1 MIWDHV
7 CVSVEDE
14 EAASCNLHDFGYVAS
29 TAVSPIRQLGLGE
42 RETIFRLL
50 YERVMPWP
58 SDNTHAPTSIHA
70 MRRIRT
76 ALTHTHGAG
85 GTAFTKK
92 KSISKWPPPRRRP
105 HSQAARA
112 DVSVAF
118 AWGRAAQDGRRPG
131 RSARARRGVHGAH
144 STSASRPGQVPLA
157 GRAVGGGPWPQPSR
171 KKRARGRGRQRQ
183 PLPAQRFRRRRHSSV

>member
-1 MIWDHV
+1 M

-92 KSISKWPPPRRRP
+92 KKKHLEMAASSASAPLPGSASGCQRRIRMGARGTGRPPAGEVGAREARCSRRPLNIGQPARSSTPRRACGGRWPVAAAVTQEARTGARQAEAATSSEAVSPPP
-105 HSQAARA
+105 
-112 DVSVAF
+112 
-118 AWGRAAQDGRRPG
+118 
-131 RSARARRGVHGAH
+131 
-144 STSASRPGQVPLA
+144 
-157 GRAVGGGPWPQPSR
+157 PQ
-171 KKRARGRGRQRQ
+171 
-183 PLPAQRFRRRRHSSV
+183 